1 MCLCVV
7 VYQGYR
13 STDKYI
19 GKPVTTEE
27 SLMSVAEFPELRLSI
42 CKQMTIEECKVS
54 PVSYTYN
61 IFDQSYYT
69 AYEYEYGDECVFP
82 DGVVPNYA
90 MSYDQFW
97 ADLERREVSFRIADL
112 VEDLSVWNKST
123 NAWDVLING
132 KFTDESLFRT
142 LLNAQ

>member
-54 PVSYTYN
+54 PVS
-61 IFDQSYYT
+61 
-69 AYEYEYGDECVFP
+69 
-82 DGVVPNYA
+82 
-90 MSYDQFW
+90 
-97 ADLERREVSFRIADL
+97 
-112 VEDLSVWNKST
+112 
-123 NAWDVLING
+123 
-132 KFTDESLFRT
+132 
-142 LLNAQ
+142 